1 MSIRYKTK
9 TIAFAILA
17 FIAASL
23 TFGETAANNSSPS
36 EDREAILDMIA
47 QINHINWILC
57 TIKSY
62 NNIVVLE
69 EEYEKIS
76 PGNLYL
82 DRIPDEETLGRI
94 TKMLDTLY
102 SLRKGETGG
111 FRVERLDFDPPVS
124 ERFYKQGKRGTLS
137 RVEFRGVL
145 SPTDFELFEAT
156 WKNGIGSAK
165 GLGFGLLL
173 LKPIA

>member
-1 MSIRYKTK
+1 MKKPRSRTVTTKQLRTGHPHLQFDERKVMPVTTSRCMSILYKTK
-9 TIAFAILA
+9 TIAFVILA

-76 PGNLYL
+76 PGNLWL
-82 DRIPDEETLGRI
+82 DRISNNETA
-94 TKMLDTLY
+94 
-102 SLRKGETGG
+102 
-111 FRVERLDFDPPVS
+111 ERL
-124 ERFYKQGKRGTLS
+124 KRMLKTLH
-137 RVEFRGVL
+137 
-145 SPTDFELFEAT
+145 
-156 WKNGIGSAK
+156 
-165 GLGFGLLL
+165 
-173 LKPIA
+173 